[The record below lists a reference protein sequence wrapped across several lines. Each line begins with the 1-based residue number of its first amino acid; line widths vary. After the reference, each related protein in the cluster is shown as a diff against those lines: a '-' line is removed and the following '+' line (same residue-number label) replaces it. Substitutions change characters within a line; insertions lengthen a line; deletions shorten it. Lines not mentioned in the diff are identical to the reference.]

1 MTQGLGEPDVQ
12 LAVLSIW
19 VHGYQYPDTSDEW
32 DGNWLRV
39 TARCAAHGATVVASG
54 AILDTVSFLTFQRE
68 LSALHDT
75 LQGKAALRSAEP
87 NLSVEVQAVGHSGQ
101 VEVVVEIT
109 PENVSQAHRFTV
121 ELDQSY
127 LPAAILGC
135 QRVLARYP
143 VRGRRAG
150 GA

>member
-1 MTQGLGEPDVQ
+1 MTRGLGEPDVQ

-19 VHGYQYPDTSDEW
+19 VHGYQYPDATDEW

-39 TARCAAHGATVVASG
+39 TARCTANGATVEASG
-54 AILDTVSFLTFQRE
+54 AILETVSFQTFQRE
-68 LSALHDT
+68 LSALHKT
-75 LQGKAALRSAEP
+75 LQGKAALGSAEP
-87 NLSVEVQAVGHSGQ
+87 NLFVEVQAVGHSGQ
-101 VEVVVEIT
+101 VDAVIEIT
-109 PENVSQAHRFTV
+109 PEHLRQAHRFSV

-127 LPAAILGC
+127 LPEAILGC

-143 VRGRRAG
+143 VRGQRGG